1 MNGEIAAGGGGAAA
15 SHHVPAPSSGGLPP
29 GGLPLL
35 QPAAAVA
42 QSNLPPHSSDPDE
55 ESRRVLMALD
65 AVFAGH
71 TSQPGTDRGGKDD
84 GGGAA
89 VGGSRD
95 AADRYLTSFQRHTV
109 SWVVCDR
116 LLAADAATGNGHGPL
131 SRSNPAQQQ
140 QARFFAAQTLHA
152 KCRCDAS
159 QLPAES
165 LPSLRDSLT
174 NHFTGYAAALSQ
186 GPSGGSSRALV
197 TRLAM
202 ALSALSVQM
211 SWLTVIPDVSHNILN
226 PRPELAPA
234 VLELFKLL
242 PEECGSDRLILEDER
257 RRRDFGFRLRD
268 EGGSILDFLVQMAQS
283 EGDADV
289 TKKEAL
295 LQTFH
300 SWIRYVP
307 LPPQLLQS
315 TPLIDWTFAV
325 LDRPH
330 DGDNAELF
338 EVAVDVVVEVL
349 RMYPSDRPVN
359 EGLVMRMIPLAM
371 NLGRKGATAVAAGAA
386 VPAAPTADDGPFRC
400 ALHEKDEDLLRGYC
414 RIFTEMGESYI
425 SLIVSHEEMNQ
436 ERLVDLVLDCAE
448 IPDKE
453 IANITLHFWYK
464 FVSWLES
471 LEPLEY
477 RYHMIDHYTPQLLRL
492 LSTCTLLLRYP
503 VDIDSLPDDRVD
515 DVQRDRY
522 YVSDVIEDCCR
533 LLGGHV
539 VLRNV
544 GDRLKEE
551 CQRVSTLVPPERRG
565 AEWHGIESC
574 LYAIRSVARYI
585 ADEEQDVLPFVMG
598 LIPQLPPDVRQ
609 LRCTA
614 STLIG
619 KYALWLDSHTV
630 HLEPLMPYLAQ
641 GLSTPQCTSAAAVAI
656 KELCE
661 GCNKQMCMGD
671 PVLQLY
677 DGISAA
683 QQEAHRQHAHPVLE
697 LRDELEVLEGACK
710 AVSRQL
716 MEEMSSGRRTPEE
729 LGAATTAYVNR
740 IVQPIGQRL
749 AAEAADGAVGHPRAA
764 IAEVERLTVVIR
776 YLDVPHSASRTAD
789 DAAAAAG
796 VAKLGSKASFIM
808 DLMSESWALLDA
820 VSQKYPRDIHLAEKL
835 CRLHKHVMRGVGP
848 GAFQPMLEP
857 LRVQL
862 VRNFSQSHLSPYLY
876 AASVCIAEFGSDPAM
891 VPLLVGMLTDLSAAV
906 FGMLR
911 TRDDFTSHPDVVEE
925 FFFLAGRAM
934 THCPEQVV
942 ISPLLNSLLQCAA
955 VGMELDHRDANSG
968 TLNFIEGT
976 VSYGLRLQRVGG
988 GGAAVEAHQACREA
1002 LEKAV
1007 VAEGQPLVTN
1017 LASAILGDLPL
1028 YRLDNS
1034 RGSVA
1039 GVLFS
1044 LNELCPVLLMQWL
1057 TPALMQAPPT
1067 AKDLFL
1073 QSLQDRAPRDEFDT
1087 SLRQFAKVCERN
1099 RKLRGNSPASSV

>member
-1 MNGEIAAGGGGAAA
+1 MAA
-15 SHHVPAPSSGGLPP
+15 LP
-29 GGLPLL
+29 
-35 QPAAAVA
+35 A
-42 QSNLPPHSSDPDE
+42 QSDLPPHSSDPEE

-71 TSQPGTDRGGKDD
+71 AQPGGVGCNGGGGKDD
-84 GGGAA
+84 GGSGAA

-95 AADRYLTSFQRHTV
+95 AADRYLTSFQRQTV

-116 LLAADAATGNGHGPL
+116 LLSADPA
-131 SRSNPAQQQ
+131 SNPMTVAGSNAAQQG

-159 QLPAES
+159 QLPPES

-174 NHFTGYAAALSQ
+174 NHFTGYATDLLQ
-186 GPSGGSSRALV
+186 GGAQGGGSSRALV

-211 SWLTVIPDVSHNILN
+211 SWLTVIPDVSTNVLT

-242 PEECGSDRLILEDER
+242 PEECGSDRLVLEDER
-257 RRRDFGFRLRD
+257 RRREFGLRLRD
-268 EGGSILDFLVQMAQS
+268 EGGGILDFLVQMAQS
-283 EGDADV
+283 EGDSDA
-289 TKKEAL
+289 TRKEAL

-307 LPPQLLQS
+307 LPPQLLES
-315 TPLIDWTFAV
+315 TPLIEWTFAV
-325 LDRPH
+325 LERPN

-349 RMYPSDRPVN
+349 RMYPSDRHEN
-359 EGLVMRMIPLAM
+359 EKLVMRMIPLAM
-371 NLGRKGATAVAAGAA
+371 NLGRRGGATVPAGAVPPAPVPGAAAG
-386 VPAAPTADDGPFRC
+386 DGPFRR
-400 ALHEKDEDLLRGYC
+400 ALHEEDEDLLRGYC
-414 RIFTEMGESYI
+414 RIFTEMGESYM

-453 IANITLHFWYK
+453 IANITLHFWYR

-492 LSTCTLLLRYP
+492 LSICTLLLRYP
-503 VDIDSLPDDRVD
+503 PDVDSLPDDRID
-515 DVQRDRY
+515 DIQRDRY
-522 YVSDVIEDCCR
+522 YVADTVEDCCR
-533 LLGGHV
+533 LLGGHI
-539 VLRNV
+539 VLRNL
-544 GDRLKEE
+544 GERLKAE
-551 CQRVSTLVPPERRG
+551 CQRVSTQIPPERQA

-574 LYAIRSVARYI
+574 LYSIRSVARYI
-585 ADEEQDVLPFVMG
+585 ADEERDVLPFVMG
-598 LIPQLPPDVRQ
+598 LIPQLPPDVDR

-641 GLSTPQCTSAAAVAI
+641 GLNKPKCASASAVAI

-661 GCNKQMCMGD
+661 SCNKQTNMGD

-683 QQEAHRQHAHPVLE
+683 QQEAHRNHAPPVLE
-697 LRDELEVLEGACK
+697 LRDEMEVLEGACK

-716 MEEMSSGRRTPEE
+716 MDEAASGRRTPEE
-729 LGAATTAYVNR
+729 LGAAMATYVNR

-749 AAEAADGAVGHPRAA
+749 AVEAADGTVGHPRAA
-764 IAEVERLTVVIR
+764 IAEIERLTVVVR
-776 YLDVPHSASRTAD
+776 YLDVPHSPSRTAGE
-789 DAAAAAG
+789 AAVAAG
-796 VAKLGSKASFIM
+796 VPKLSSKASFIM
-808 DLMSESWALLDA
+808 DLMSESWPLLEA
-820 VSQKYPRDIHLAEKL
+820 VSVKYPRDIQLAEKL
-835 CRLHKHVMRGVGP
+835 CRLHKHVMRGVGQ
-848 GAFQPMLEP
+848 GAFRPMLEP
-857 LRVQL
+857 LRAQL
-862 VRNFSQSHLSPYLY
+862 VRNFAQSHLSPYLY
-876 AASVCIAEFGSDPAM
+876 AASVCVTEFANDPTM
-891 VPLLVGMLTDLSAAV
+891 VPLLVGMLNDLSASV
-906 FGMLR
+906 FGLLQ
-911 TRDDFTSHPDVVEE
+911 TRDDFTAHPDVVEE
-925 FFFLAGRAM
+925 FFYLAGRAM
-934 THCPEQVV
+934 THCPEPVV
-942 ISPLLNSLLQCAA
+942 VSPLLHSLLKCAA

-968 TLNFIEGT
+968 TLNFLEGT
-976 VSYGLRLQRVGG
+976 VSYGLKLQKGVA
-988 GGAAVEAHQACREA
+988 AAVPPNESQQACKEA
-1002 LEKAV
+1002 LEKAI
-1007 VAEGQPLVTN
+1007 VAEGRPIVIN
-1017 LASAILGDLPL
+1017 LAASLLGDLPL

-1034 RGSVA
+1034 RGSIA

-1044 LNELCPVLLMQWL
+1044 MNELCPGLLMQWL
-1057 TPALMQAPPT
+1057 NPALMPAPSA
-1067 AKDLFL
+1067 AKDQFL
-1073 QSLQDRAPRDEFDT
+1073 RSLHDRVSRDEFDA
-1087 SLRQFAKVCERN
+1087 SLRHFTKVCERN
-1099 RKLRGNSPASSV
+1099 RKLRGNSPVPPASARHAT